1 MPVFAAIGAV
11 AGVVGVGASFLGGQE
26 KNKQAERSAG
36 EQNEYNEEMW
46 EWNNEEA
53 ARAYEFKKEGLEIS
67 KRNNEINLQYQEA
80 MSIQQYSSAMAAR
93 NYTETEKYNAWGESI
108 SQATE
113 QVSFNAMA
121 SVNANAQ
128 QDRAMHE
135 QVTGLM
141 YDSKQ
146 TLQDFGMAT
155 MGLNM
160 KRKTDRASGAVNV
173 QQQRLAGL
181 KAGATQ
187 KAKGGSGRSATKAVI
202 GLMAESGARQAD
214 IVQQILFNEQGLDLD
229 LTKLKEQLYMDKA
242 MIASTAE
249 NLNFNDKSVR
259 VKILQD
265 LVQADMNAMASIL
278 TKPTALPPIPKPLVM
293 PRAEYQ
299 ELLRPT
305 KPPKPGEVIPQT
317 TNPWYGLASSVAGGV
332 AAGAT
337 GATGAA
343 GGKSFNWGNFFG
355 GL

>member
-11 AGVVGVGASFLGGQE
+11 SSVVGIGASFLGGQE

-36 EQNEYNEEMW
+36 EQNKYNEEMW

-53 ARAYEFKKEGLEIS
+53 ARAFEFKKEGLEIS
-67 KRNNEINLQYQEA
+67 KRNNEVNLQYQEA
-80 MSIQQYSSAMAAR
+80 ISIQQYESAMAAR
-93 NYTETEKYNAWGESI
+93 NYTETEKFNAYGASV

-113 QVSFNAMA
+113 QISFNAMA
-121 SVNANAQ
+121 KANANSQ
-128 QDRAMHE
+128 QDRALQE
-135 QVTGLM
+135 QLTGLM

-155 MGLNM
+155 MGLTM
-160 KRKTDRASGAVNV
+160 KRKTDRAAGAVNV

-249 NLNFNDKSVR
+249 NLNFNDQFVR
-259 VKILQD
+259 TKILQD

-305 KPPKPGEVIPQT
+305 EPPKPGEVIPQT
-317 TNPWYGLASSVAGGV
+317 TNPWYGLASSVAGVGV
-332 AAGAT
+332 AAGAA
-337 GATGAA
+337 GA
-343 GGKSFNWGNFFG
+343 GGGAFDWGKFFG
-355 GL
+355 GI